1 MFFRNELKPRLR
13 KGTPMRDSILLSAT
27 LLAGCIPTSN
37 MDSNGGKAS
46 SRLSSVQMSMPAAD
60 ALATK
65 DGQKPV
71 TGLRLSIK
79 PVDPAACPSG
89 TSISQVI
96 STLGATT
103 VQQKVMKGC
112 DYDLKIELGK
122 FETAQSGFNLQTL
135 GAVYYAPSSPTRIT
149 ADQTRDDRISVR
161 VSLALTE
168 EGRRIGLP
176 ESLPVPSPVP
186 QQQPQ
191 QPATP
196 PPAQPPVAPPPVTP
210 APTPTPG
217 TQLPALPAKLN
228 VSLTGPGGNVA
239 LPTIFTTR
247 YLVVDYSRP
256 GCGPCVSLAK
266 SLENNA
272 SFQQMMKGSKCR
284 ALTVI
289 PKNQLEDWNAS
300 VGGRHT
306 AETSYEYTH
315 SQFAAL
321 FNSSVSATP
330 TVMIVDRTGAVVDK
344 KVGGLPD
351 KLQSLCGGN

>member
-1 MFFRNELKPRLR
+1 MFFRNELKLDLS
-13 KGTPMRDSILLSAT
+13 KKTPMRKTLLLSL
-27 LLAGCIPTSN
+27 LLAGCVPTSN
-37 MDSNGGKAS
+37 IDSGS
-46 SRLSSVQMSMPAAD
+46 SKNSSKLSSVQMNMPAAD
-60 ALATK
+60 TLKTK

-71 TGLRLSIK
+71 TGLRLSIT
-79 PVDPAACPSG
+79 PVDAASCPSG
-89 TSISQVI
+89 TTINQVI

-103 VQQKVMKGC
+103 IQQKVLKGC
-112 DYDLKIELGK
+112 DYDLKVELGK
-122 FETAQSGFNLQTL
+122 FDSAQNGFNLQTL
-135 GAVYYAPSSPTRIT
+135 GAVYYAPSAPTRIT

-196 PPAQPPVAPPPVTP
+196 PQAQPPVVPPPVTP
-210 APTPTPG
+210 APTPQPG

-239 LPTIFTTR
+239 LPTIFTTK

-272 SFQQMMKGSKCR
+272 GFQQMMKGSKCR

-330 TVMIVDRTGAVVDK
+330 TVMIVDRTGAVVDR

-351 KLQSLCGGN
+351 KLNSLCSGN